1 MTVRIRFVWQYSM
14 WVIEVSIKPPCAQIF
29 GEHACHPERI
39 SRSPERSEGEGSSSP
54 DTEILRGVY
63 PERSEWAQDD
73 SLSPFASLRVNSAKD
88 LCVRRA
94 RRSEE
99 HTS

>member
-1 MTVRIRFVWQYSM
+1 MTVRIWFVWQYSM

-73 SLSPFASLRVNSAKD
+73 SLFLMDVLYLSHRYSKGIFFIPPIGV
-88 LCVRRA
+88 
-94 RRSEE
+94 
-99 HTS
+99 